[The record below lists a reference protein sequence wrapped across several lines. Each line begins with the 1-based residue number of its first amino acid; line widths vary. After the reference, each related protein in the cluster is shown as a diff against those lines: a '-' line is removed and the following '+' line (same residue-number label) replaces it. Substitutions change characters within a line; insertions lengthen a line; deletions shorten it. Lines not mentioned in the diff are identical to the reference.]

1 MNRLNEVYLHQ
12 LDKVISVRER
22 ELALLNGKSI
32 LIIGASGLV
41 GTFLIDV
48 LMRFNHE
55 HEGSIL
61 IFGMARNLTKL
72 TNRFSEYEG
81 SSLFSIVK
89 ADVTKEMKFEHRIDF
104 ILHGASN
111 THPMA
116 YATDPV
122 GTILTNVLGTKS
134 VMDFASGKGTERVL
148 FLSSVEIYG
157 ENAGDV
163 ELFDEQYLGYIDS
176 NTVRA
181 GYPEAKRVSESLIQA
196 YRSQFGVNAVI
207 ARLSRVFGPTMQ
219 LGDSKALSQFI
230 ANGVNERDIV
240 LKSAGT
246 QRFSYTYVGDVVSAI
261 LLLLFA
267 GLDGAAY
274 NVSDAEYN
282 LSLGEMAELIS
293 HISGTQ
299 VVYEIP
305 DEIESKG
312 YSKATRALMDA
323 TKLQRLGWHSVF
335 EMREALSETINI
347 LKEK

>member
-1 MNRLNEVYLHQ
+1 MSRLNEAYLDQ
-12 LDKVISVRER
+12 LDKVISVREK
-22 ELALLNGKSI
+22 ELSRLNGKSV
-32 LIIGASGLV
+32 LIIGASGLI

-48 LMRFNHE
+48 LMRFNHK
-55 HEGSIL
+55 HKGSVF
-61 IFGMARNLTKL
+61 IFGMARDLTKL
-72 TNRFSEYEG
+72 KNRFSGYSD
-81 SSLFSIVK
+81 SSFFSLVQG
-89 ADVTKEMKFEHRIDF
+89 DVTNELKLEGQIDF

-134 VMDFASGKGTERVL
+134 VMDLAGKSKAQRVL

-181 GYPEAKRVSESLIQA
+181 GYPEAKRVSEALIQA

-230 ANGVNERDIV
+230 LNGVNGQDIV
-240 LKSAGT
+240 LKSTGT
-246 QRFSYTYVGDVVSAI
+246 QRFSYTYVGDAVSAI

-267 GLDGAAY
+267 GEDGAAY
-274 NVSDAEYN
+274 NVSDKSYN

-293 HISGTQ
+293 NISSTR
-299 VVYEIP
+299 VVYELP

-323 TKLQRLGWHSVF
+323 TKLHHIGWQPVF
-335 EMREALSETINI
+335 NMQEAISETINI

>member
-1 MNRLNEVYLHQ
+1 MNRLNAVYLHQ
-12 LDKVISVRER
+12 LDKVISVREK
-22 ELALLNGKSI
+22 ELSRLNGKSI
-32 LIIGASGLV
+32 LIIGASGLI

-48 LMRFNHE
+48 LMRFNHK
-55 HEGSIL
+55 HEGSVF
-61 IFGMARNLTKL
+61 IFGMARDLTKL
-72 TNRFSEYEG
+72 KSRFSEYSD
-81 SSLFSIVK
+81 SSFFSLVQG
-89 ADVTKEMKFEHRIDF
+89 DVTNELKFEGQIDF

-134 VMDFASGKGTERVL
+134 VMDLAGKSKAQRVL

-163 ELFDEQYLGYIDS
+163 ELFDEEYLGYIDS

-219 LGDSKALSQFI
+219 SGDSKALSQFI
-230 ANGVNERDIV
+230 INGVNGQDIV

-261 LLLLFA
+261 LLLLFS
-267 GLDGAAY
+267 GEDGAAY
-274 NVSDAEYN
+274 NVSDASYN

-293 HISGTQ
+293 DISSTQ
-299 VVYEIP
+299 VVYELP

-323 TKLQRLGWHSVF
+323 TKLHHIGWQTIF
-335 EMREALSETINI
+335 DMQEAISETIKI

>member
-1 MNRLNEVYLHQ
+1 MSRLNEVYLHQ
-12 LDKVISVRER
+12 LDKVISVREN
-22 ELALLNGKSI
+22 ELIRLNGKSI
-32 LIIGASGLV
+32 LIIGASGLI

-48 LMRFNHE
+48 LMRFNQK
-55 HEGSIL
+55 HEGGVL
-61 IFGMARNLTKL
+61 IFGMARDLTKL
-72 TNRFSEYEG
+72 KNRFSEYKG
-81 SSLFSIVK
+81 SPFFSFVQG
-89 ADVTKEMKFEHRIDF
+89 DVTNELNFEGQIDY

-134 VMDFASGKGTERVL
+134 VMDFAGKSKAQRVL

-157 ENAGDV
+157 ENVGDV

-196 YRSQFGVNAVI
+196 YRSQFGLNAVI

-219 LGDSKALSQFI
+219 SGDSKALSQFI
-230 ANGVNERDIV
+230 LNGVNGQDIV
-240 LKSAGT
+240 LKSTGT
-246 QRFSYTYVGDVVSAI
+246 QRFSYTYVGDAVSAI
-261 LLLLFA
+261 LLLLFS
-267 GLDGAAY
+267 GDDGAAY
-274 NVSDAEYN
+274 NVSDASYN

-293 HISGTQ
+293 DISSTK
-299 VVYEIP
+299 VVYELP

-323 TKLQRLGWHSVF
+323 TKLNQIGWRPVF
-335 EMREALSETINI
+335 DMHEAISETINI

>member
-1 MNRLNEVYLHQ
+1 MSRLNEVYLHQ
-12 LDKVISVRER
+12 LDKVISVREN
-22 ELALLNGKSI
+22 ELIRLNGKSI
-32 LIIGASGLV
+32 LIIGASGLI

-48 LMRFNHE
+48 LMRFNQK
-55 HEGSIL
+55 HEGGVL
-61 IFGMARNLTKL
+61 IFGMARDLTKL
-72 TNRFSEYEG
+72 KNRFSEYKG
-81 SSLFSIVK
+81 SPFFSFVQG
-89 ADVTKEMKFEHRIDF
+89 DVTNELNFEGQIDY

-134 VMDFASGKGTERVL
+134 VMDFAGKSKAQRVL

-157 ENAGDV
+157 ENVGDV

-196 YRSQFGVNAVI
+196 YRSQFGLNAVI

-219 LGDSKALSQFI
+219 SGDSKALSQFI
-230 ANGVNERDIV
+230 LNGVNGQDIV
-240 LKSAGT
+240 LKSTGT
-246 QRFSYTYVGDVVSAI
+246 QRFSYTYVGDAVSAI
-261 LLLLFA
+261 LLLLFS
-267 GLDGAAY
+267 GDDGAAY
-274 NVSDAEYN
+274 NVSDASYN

-293 HISGTQ
+293 DISSTK
-299 VVYEIP
+299 VVYELP

-323 TKLQRLGWHSVF
+323 TKLNQIGWRPVF
-335 EMREALSETINI
+335 DIHEAISETINI
-347 LKEK
+347 FLDI

>member
-1 MNRLNEVYLHQ
+1 MSRLNEVYLHQ
-12 LDKVISVRER
+12 LDKVISVREN
-22 ELALLNGKSI
+22 ELIRLNGKSI
-32 LIIGASGLV
+32 LIIGASGLI

-48 LMRFNHE
+48 LMRFNQK
-55 HEGSIL
+55 HEGGVL
-61 IFGMARNLTKL
+61 IFGMARDLTKL
-72 TNRFSEYEG
+72 KNRFSEYKG
-81 SSLFSIVK
+81 SPFFSFVQG
-89 ADVTKEMKFEHRIDF
+89 DVTNELNFEGQIDY

-134 VMDFASGKGTERVL
+134 VMDFAGKSKAQRVL

-157 ENAGDV
+157 ESVGDV

-196 YRSQFGVNAVI
+196 YRSQFGLNAVI

-219 LGDSKALSQFI
+219 SGDSKALSQFI
-230 ANGVNERDIV
+230 LNGVNGQDIV
-240 LKSAGT
+240 LKSTGA
-246 QRFSYTYVGDVVSAI
+246 QRFSYTYVGDAVSAI
-261 LLLLFA
+261 LLLLFS
-267 GLDGAAY
+267 GDDGAAY
-274 NVSDAEYN
+274 NVSDASYN

-293 HISGTQ
+293 DISSTK
-299 VVYEIP
+299 VVYELP

-323 TKLQRLGWHSVF
+323 TKLNQIGWRPVF
-335 EMREALSETINI
+335 DMHEAISETINI